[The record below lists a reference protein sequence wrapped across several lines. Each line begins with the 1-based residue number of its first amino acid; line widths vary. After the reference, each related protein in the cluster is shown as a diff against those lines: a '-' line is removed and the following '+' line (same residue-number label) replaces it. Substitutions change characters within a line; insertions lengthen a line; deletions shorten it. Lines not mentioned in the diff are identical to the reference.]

1 MNQALPTKTLSLGSH
16 ESPVNN
22 ARLSIL
28 CGERHCNIKIIE
40 EELLLK
46 CYQQGSDFVL
56 QGQARDVEIAQRVI
70 KELYKL
76 TKSRS
81 GLEESKVYQV
91 INNMSEP
98 SAQTDSQFERVQAP
112 FKQVIAKSKAQSEYM
127 QSIDKHDVV
136 FGIGPAGTGKTYLA
150 VAKAV
155 EYLIDDDVKRIVLVR
170 PVVEAGE
177 SLGFLPGDIG
187 QKIDP
192 YLRPL
197 YDALYEMLGVERVEK
212 LIEAKTI
219 ELAPLAYMRG
229 RTLSDAFVIMD
240 EAQNTTVAQMKMLL
254 TRTGYGSKVVLTGDL
269 SQVDLPKGTYS
280 GLKHALTILKG
291 VKGIDVN
298 KFTGKDI
305 VRHPLVQRIVE
316 AYEKHDRNDWRI
328 SHGRRAAGAGR
339 WRRRTAGFT
348 GIECMG
354 ESSLC
359 AGCRR
364 SYGNY
369 CSTSGWNRNGWPKS
383 GVSW

>member
-1 MNQALPTKTLSLGSH
+1 MNQALPVKTLSLGSL

-56 QGQARDVEIAQRVI
+56 QGKARDVGIAQRVI

-76 TKSRS
+76 TKSRV

-98 SAQTDSQFERVQAP
+98 GAQTDAQFERVQAP
-112 FKQVIAKSKAQSEYM
+112 FKQVVAKSTAQSAYLK
-127 QSIDKHDVV
+127 SIDKHDVV

-280 GLKHALTILKG
+280 GLKHALTVLKG

-316 AYEKHDRNDWRI
+316 AYEQHDRND
-328 SHGRRAAGAGR
+328 
-339 WRRRTAGFT
+339 
-348 GIECMG
+348 
-354 ESSLC
+354 
-359 AGCRR
+359 
-364 SYGNY
+364 
-369 CSTSGWNRNGWPKS
+369 
-383 GVSW
+383 

>member
-1 MNQALPTKTLSLGSH
+1 MNQALPAKTLSLGSL
-16 ESPVNN
+16 ESPVDN

-28 CGERHCNIKIIE
+28 CGECHRNIKIIE
-40 EELLLK
+40 DELLVK

-56 QGQARDVEIAQRVI
+56 QGKLSHLDIAQRVI
-70 KELYKL
+70 KKLYHL
-76 TKSRS
+76 TAGMAGST

-98 SAQTDSQFERVQAP
+98 AEQDMEFERVMAP
-112 FKQVIAKSKAQSEYM
+112 LKPVVAKSKTQSEYLRA
-127 QSIDKHDVV
+127 IDKYDVV

-155 EYLIDDDVKRIVLVR
+155 EALVNEDVKRIVLVR

-177 SLGFLPGDIG
+177 NLGFLPGDIG

-197 YDALYEMLGVERVEK
+197 YDALYELLGVERVARMIDQK
-212 LIEAKTI
+212 VI

-240 EAQNTTVAQMKMLL
+240 EAQNTTISQMKMLL
-254 TRTGYGSKVVLTGDL
+254 TRTGFGSKVVLTGDL

-280 GLKHALTILKG
+280 GLKHALTVLRDVKG
-291 VKGIDVN
+291 VFVN

-305 VRHPLVQRIVE
+305 VRHPLVQRIVD
-316 AYEKHDRNDWRI
+316 AYEKHERND
-328 SHGRRAAGAGR
+328 
-339 WRRRTAGFT
+339 
-348 GIECMG
+348 
-354 ESSLC
+354 
-359 AGCRR
+359 
-364 SYGNY
+364 
-369 CSTSGWNRNGWPKS
+369 
-383 GVSW
+383 

>member
-1 MNQALPTKTLSLGSH
+1 LNQALPAKTVSLGSH
-16 ESPVNN
+16 ESPVDSNIDN

-28 CGERHCNIKIIE
+28 CGERHRNIKIIE
-40 EELLLK
+40 QELLIK

-56 QGQARDVEIAQRVI
+56 QGKSDGIVVGERVL
-70 KELYKL
+70 KKLYQL
-76 TKSRS
+76 TATSSGRS

-98 SAQTDSQFERVQAP
+98 AEQDMVFERIQAP
-112 FKQVIAKSKAQSEYM
+112 LKQVVAKSKAQSEYM
-127 QSIDKHDVV
+127 KAIRNADVV

-150 VAKAV
+150 VAAAV
-155 EYLIDDDVKRIVLVR
+155 DALVSDEVKRIVLIR

-177 SLGFLPGDIG
+177 HLGFLPGDIG

-197 YDALYEMLGVERVEK
+197 YDALYELLGVERVAT
-212 LIEAKTI
+212 LIEKKCI

-254 TRTGYGSKVVLTGDL
+254 TRTGFGSKVVLTGDL

-291 VKGIDVN
+291 VRGIKTT
-298 KFTGKDI
+298 KFSGKDI

-316 AYEKHDRNDWRI
+316 AYEKHDRND
-328 SHGRRAAGAGR
+328 
-339 WRRRTAGFT
+339 
-348 GIECMG
+348 
-354 ESSLC
+354 
-359 AGCRR
+359 
-364 SYGNY
+364 
-369 CSTSGWNRNGWPKS
+369 
-383 GVSW
+383 

>member
-1 MNQALPTKTLSLGSH
+1 MNQALPAKTLSLGSN
-16 ESPVNN
+16 ESPVEN

-28 CGERHCNIKIIE
+28 CGECHRNIKIIE
-40 EELLLK
+40 EELLVE
-46 CYQQGSDFVL
+46 CHQQGSDFVL
-56 QGQARDVEIAQRVI
+56 QGKTVDVETAERALLQ
-70 KELYKL
+70 LYKL
-76 TKSRS
+76 TAQRS

-91 INNMSEP
+91 IQNASEALP
-98 SAQTDSQFERVQAP
+98 EDSPFARVQAP
-112 FKQVIAKSKAQSEYM
+112 FKQVIAKSKAQSAYM
-127 QSIDKHDVV
+127 KSIDKHDVV
-136 FGIGPAGTGKTYLA
+136 FGVGPAGTGKTYLA

-155 EYLIDDDVKRIVLVR
+155 EALLNDEVKRIVLVR

-197 YDALYEMLGVERVEK
+197 YDALYELMGVERVEK

-254 TRTGYGSKVVLTGDL
+254 TRTGFGSKVVLTGDL

-280 GLKHALTILKG
+280 GLKHALTILSG

-316 AYEKHDRNDWRI
+316 AYEKHDRND
-328 SHGRRAAGAGR
+328 
-339 WRRRTAGFT
+339 
-348 GIECMG
+348 
-354 ESSLC
+354 
-359 AGCRR
+359 
-364 SYGNY
+364 
-369 CSTSGWNRNGWPKS
+369 
-383 GVSW
+383 